1 MNLNSKMYSM
11 KKLISFF
18 ALVFLAVTLQAQF
31 TKASLQASGLTCSMC
46 SKAVKVALEKV
57 SFVQDVKVDIKS
69 QEYTI
74 VFKEDGDPD
83 FDALKKAV
91 EDAGFSVASLKVT
104 GTFSGVS
111 VEKDKHLQLDGKNF
125 HFVNA
130 GTKVL
135 NGEQTFTIVDKD
147 FLSAKDYKKFSAAT
161 KMECIKTGK
170 AVSCCIKD
178 GIHTEERVYHV
189 II

>member
-1 MNLNSKMYSM
+1 
-11 KKLISFF
+11 
-18 ALVFLAVTLQAQF
+18 
-31 TKASLQASGLTCSMC
+31 MC

-57 SFVQDVKVDIKS
+57 PFVKEVKVNIKS
-69 QEYTI
+69 QEYNMI
-74 VFKEDGDPD
+74 FKDNSDPD

-104 GTFSGVS
+104 GNFSNVD
-111 VEKDKHLQLDGKNF
+111 VQKDKHAIVDGKNF
-125 HFVNA
+125 HFLN
-130 GTKVL
+130 GNNQVL
-135 NGEQTFTIVDKD
+135 NGVQTLTIVDKD
-147 FLSAKDYKKFSAAT
+147 FVSAKDFKKYSAST

-170 AVSCCIKD
+170 AGSCCVKD

>member
-1 MNLNSKMYSM
+1 M
-11 KKLISFF
+11 KKIIAVFVLAF
-18 ALVFLAVTLQAQF
+18 ASLAMHAQF
-31 TKASLQASGLTCSMC
+31 TNASLQASGLTCSMC

-57 SFVQDVKVDIKS
+57 PFVKQVNVNIRN
-69 QEYTI
+69 QEYAIT
-74 VFKEDGDPD
+74 FKDNSNAD

-104 GTFSGVS
+104 GNFTGVNI
-111 VEKDKHLQLDGKNF
+111 EKDKHIGIDGKNF
-125 HFVNA
+125 HFVS
-130 GTKVL
+130 GGSKVL

-147 FLSAKDYKKFSAAT
+147 FVSPKDFKKYSSAT

-170 AVSCCIKD
+170 AGSCCIKD

>member
-1 MNLNSKMYSM
+1 M
-11 KKLISFF
+11 KKIIAVIVVAFF
-18 ALVFLAVTLQAQF
+18 TVALQAQF
-31 TKASLQASGLTCSMC
+31 SKATLQASGLTCAMC
-46 SKAVKVALEKV
+46 SKAVKVALENV
-57 SFVQDVKVDIKS
+57 SFVQEVKVNIKT

-74 VFKEDGDPD
+74 VFKENNNAD

-104 GTFSGVS
+104 GNFSDVS
-111 VEKDKHLQLDGKNF
+111 VQKDKHLELDGKNF
-125 HFVNA
+125 HFISSSD
-130 GTKVL
+130 KVL

-147 FLSAKDYKKFSAAT
+147 FLSAKEYKKYSAAT

-170 AVSCCIKD
+170 AGNCCVKD
-178 GIHTEERVYHV
+178 GMHSEERVYHV

>member
-1 MNLNSKMYSM
+1 M
-11 KKLISFF
+11 KKIISAFVF
-18 ALVFLAVTLQAQF
+18 AFAAIALNAQF
-31 TKASLQASGLTCSMC
+31 SKASLQASGLTCSMC

-57 SFVQDVKVDIKS
+57 PFVQEVKVNIKN
-69 QEYTI
+69 QEYTLT
-74 VFKEDGDPD
+74 FKQGSNTN
-83 FDALKKAV
+83 FDELKKAV

-104 GTFSGVS
+104 GNFSDVNI
-111 VEKDKHLQLDGKNF
+111 EKDKHIQLDGKNF
-125 HFVNA
+125 HFVNSGA
-130 GTKVL
+130 KTL

-147 FLSAKDYKKFSAAT
+147 FVSAKEYKKYSAAT

-170 AVSCCIKD
+170 AESCCVKD

>member
-1 MNLNSKMYSM
+1 M
-11 KKLISFF
+11 KKCVLFL
-18 ALVFLAVTLQAQF
+18 LVILTGIAGHSQF
-31 TKASLQASGLTCSMC
+31 SKASLQASGLTCAMC

-57 SFVQDVKVDIKS
+57 SFVKEVKVNIKN
-69 QEYTI
+69 QEYA
-74 VFKEDGDPD
+74 VAFKENSNAD

-104 GTFSGVS
+104 GNFSDVN

-125 HFVNA
+125 HFVNSN
-130 GTKVL
+130 TQVL
-135 NGEQTFTIVDKD
+135 NGEKTFTIVDKD
-147 FLSAKDYKKFSAAT
+147 FLSAKEYKKYSAAT

-170 AVSCCIKD
+170 AGECCAKD
-178 GIHTEERVYHV
+178 GIHSEERVYHV

>member
-1 MNLNSKMYSM
+1 M
-11 KKLISFF
+11 KKLLFF
-18 ALVFLAVTLQAQF
+18 VVIAMFGLAGKAQF
-31 TKASLQASGLTCSMC
+31 SKATLQASGLTCSMC

-57 SFVQDVKVDIKS
+57 SFVQEVKVNIKK
-69 QEYTI
+69 QEYDI
-74 VFKEDGDPD
+74 SFKQNVNAD

-91 EDAGFSVASLKVT
+91 EDAGFSVASLKIT
-104 GTFSGVS
+104 GNFSDVA
-111 VEKDKHLQLDGKNF
+111 VQKDKHVQLDGKNF
-125 HFVNA
+125 HFIS
-130 GTKVL
+130 GEKTL

-147 FLSAKDYKKFSAAT
+147 FLSAKDYKKYSTAT

-170 AVSCCIKD
+170 AADCCAKD